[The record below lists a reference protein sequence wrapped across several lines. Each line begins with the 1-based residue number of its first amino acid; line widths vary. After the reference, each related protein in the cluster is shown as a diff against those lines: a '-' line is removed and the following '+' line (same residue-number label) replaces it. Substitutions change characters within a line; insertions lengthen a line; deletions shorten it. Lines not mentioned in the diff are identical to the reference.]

1 MNQLES
7 SVQQQRV
14 GYLCYYKGIGNKY
27 KLGKGAE
34 YTGCRYLGKGKIIW
48 ITIVWLGCYISFCR
62 SIS

>member
-34 YTGCRYLGKGKIIW
+34 YTGCRYLGKGKII
-48 ITIVWLGCYISFCR
+48 
-62 SIS
+62 